1 MPLKGIV
8 RNRYQILEEIG
19 RGGFGIAYRARD
31 LLVNRDVVVKQLHE
45 QFSADESNPKARRL
59 FETEWQA
66 LASLSEHPNIV
77 HLTDLLRDENA
88 YVMQFISGGNLTELI
103 KSKSKLPLLHSVIL
117 MAEVCNGLTAAHRL
131 RIVHRDVKPSN
142 ILLTY
147 DGHAKIS
154 DFGIAHQPHEGREA
168 DLTVSGS
175 NLGTI
180 NYMAPEQARGDNRIT
195 PAADIYSVGATL
207 YAAITGRY
215 YLPFRAVKS
224 DFDYDTMAYNFK
236 LVRERTPD
244 KPSKYNPYCPPMLN
258 AVVLRCLEK
267 EPKER
272 YSSADD
278 VSVALNRVRTL
289 LENERDRAYTEA
301 EAAFNTGKWLIAIK
315 AYERV
320 LAIEDEYL
328 EAIEHREF
336 AHKWLSP
343 EDEELAYPAKE
354 PDSSTP
360 PSQSKPNAGAISD
373 KAQVPAINGASS
385 PPVDKAAGA
394 VPSQNGAA
402 ASFSSAPR
410 YASASYLNPQHD
422 LKPTPNPQAS
432 SGNFDQGYE
441 NVINNGAANNSVP
454 SSVAAKNGYNKR
466 NSEIP
471 ESFAVERA
479 VQIGVSSSLPP
490 VKPKLQIQWA
500 LVGIIAVFI
509 LGAVLVISGF
519 VILNGQSNPKPS
531 NPTIAAIATD
541 TIDVSA
547 TAQAT
552 IPTITP
558 NVAATDAFFAALTAT
573 AQPTDTPPP
582 TATALPPTATAE
594 PKIPIV
600 VKSLLA
606 KNYSS
611 SLSGTNNDTFEQ
623 SDTLYFMMQISDGKP
638 GEELVLEFRVRGV
651 SQAFLTDKTK
661 LTQSDGII
669 SFAKPL
675 TYILPANYDLVIK
688 FNDKIITGPIPFK
701 IVAKPTTVTA
711 TTTPVRT
718 TTTLVV
724 TTTTATTTPPV
735 SSTAAP
741 TTVATTTPP
750 VSTTPAATTA
760 APTTAVTSVIPTTTP
775 PLTATTP

>member
-1 MPLKGIV
+1 MPLKGVV

-103 KSKSKLPLLHSVIL
+103 KSKSKLPLLQSVIL

-142 ILLTY
+142 ILLTF

-244 KPSKYNPYCPPMLN
+244 KPSKYNSYCPPMLN

-278 VSVALNRVRTL
+278 VSTALNRVRTL
-289 LENERDRAYTEA
+289 LENERDKAYAEA
-301 EAAFNTGKWLIAIK
+301 EAAFNIGKWLVAIK
-315 AYERV
+315 AYDRV
-320 LAIEDEYL
+320 LSIEDAYL
-328 EAIEHREF
+328 EAVEHREF
-336 AHKWLSP
+336 AQKWLSP
-343 EDEELAYPAKE
+343 DDEELAYPVKE
-354 PDSSTP
+354 PDTSNP
-360 PSQSKPNAGAISD
+360 PSQSKPAISD
-373 KAQVPAINGASS
+373 RAKVAVIN
-385 PPVDKAAGA
+385 
-394 VPSQNGAA
+394 A
-402 ASFSSAPR
+402 ASQQPADKPIGAEFSRNGSAADYGNLPH
-410 YASASYLNPQHD
+410 YANAHYLNSQRE
-422 LKPTPNPQAS
+422 LNPTPNSQIL
-432 SGNFDQGYE
+432 SGNVEQGYE
-441 NVINNGAANNSVP
+441 NLGGNGAANNRIP
-454 SSVAAKNGYNKR
+454 TGEFGKDGYANQ
-466 NSEIP
+466 NSQIP
-471 ESFAVERA
+471 ETF
-479 VQIGVSSSLPP
+479 VQEHPLEKDIPTILPP
-490 VKPKLQIQWA
+490 YKPKLQIQWA
-500 LVGIIAVFI
+500 LLGIIAIFI

-519 VILNGQSNPKPS
+519 FIINGQSNNKTVIAS
-531 NPTIAAIATD
+531 TAAIATN
-541 TIDVSA
+541 TVGVSSTALSDIPTVTPNIEA
-547 TAQAT
+547 TA
-552 IPTITP
+552 
-558 NVAATDAFFAALTAT
+558 AFFAALTAT
-573 AQPTDTPPP
+573 AQPTATPLS

-594 PKIPIV
+594 PKIPVV

-606 KNYSS
+606 KSYSGG
-611 SLSGTNNDTFEQ
+611 LNGTNIDTFEP
-623 SDTLYFMMQISDGKP
+623 SDTLYFIMQISDGKP
-638 GEELVLEFRVRGV
+638 GEELTLEFRVRGV
-651 SQAFLTDKTK
+651 NQAFLTDKTK

-688 FNDKIITGPIPFK
+688 FNDKIVTGPIPFK
-701 IVAKPTTVTA
+701 IVAKATTAAPTT
-711 TTTPVRT
+711 TTVVRT
-718 TTTLVV
+718 TAIV
-724 TTTTATTTPPV
+724 TTTTVAATTVVTTTPPV
-735 SSTAAP
+735 SATPSP
-741 TTVATTTPP
+741 TTAVATT
-750 VSTTPAATTA
+750 SGTTPAATTA
-760 APTTAVTSVIPTTTP
+760 APTTTVATTTTP
-775 PLTATTP
+775 SPATSTP